1 MAKFKDTL
9 KSNGTKHI
17 KRLMNVQ
24 EIRIILIY
32 VFYEMAVF
40 FMLNMCSKPTF
51 CSKVAQKRKLARGC

>member
-17 KRLMNVQ
+17 KRLINVQ

-40 FMLNMCSKPTF
+40 FSKPTF